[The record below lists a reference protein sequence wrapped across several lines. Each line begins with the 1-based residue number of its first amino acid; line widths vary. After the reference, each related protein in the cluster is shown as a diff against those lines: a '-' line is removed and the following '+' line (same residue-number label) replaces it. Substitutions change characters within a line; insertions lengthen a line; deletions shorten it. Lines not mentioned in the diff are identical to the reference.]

1 MTLSKLASLCTD
13 FMNAADFPIPMRCGL
28 AYDIEDAMT
37 EVENKTM
44 LSFMP
49 VAVGG
54 DLDQAAIS
62 LAEIFAT
69 VAYRL
74 SREGEAAAYID
85 ITQTDAQTAQDL
97 RTKSAP
103 NMAKLVEFARP

>member
-13 FMNAADFPIPMRCGL
+13 FMNAADFPIPMPCGL

-62 LAEIFAT
+62 LAT